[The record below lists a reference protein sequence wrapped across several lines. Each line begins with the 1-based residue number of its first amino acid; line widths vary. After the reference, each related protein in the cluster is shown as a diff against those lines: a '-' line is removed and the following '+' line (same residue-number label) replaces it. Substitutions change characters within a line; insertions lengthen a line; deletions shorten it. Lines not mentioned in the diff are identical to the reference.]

1 MLKILSRRARRI
13 TAVSG
18 AAAAIVLGAPL
29 LAAATPAQASFPVEP
44 YATVISQSGVNE
56 RQYPST
62 DSSALGI
69 LEYADQ
75 VGLRCKVRAQ
85 NVFGDDV
92 WYLLRDEQAWI
103 SGRYVVQTGT
113 VPYCKDVQ
121 PNALTY
127 SPQADDAM
135 G

>member
-1 MLKILSRRARRI
+1 MLKVLERRAQRI
-13 TAVSG
+13 AAVSG
-18 AAAAIVLGAPL
+18 AAATIVLGAPL
-29 LAAATPAQASFPVEP
+29 LAAAAPAPASFPVEP

-62 DSSALGI
+62 DSSVLGI
-69 LEYADQ
+69 LNYADQ

-85 NVFGDDV
+85 DIADNSV

-103 SGRYVVQTGT
+103 SARYVVQTGT
-113 VPYCKDVQ
+113 VPYCKDAQ
-121 PNALTY
+121 PMGLTN
-127 SPQADDAM
+127 SPQAADAM